1 MSVAA
6 IGECMLEL
14 SSAGGRR
21 FDLSFG
27 GDTLNTAVY
36 LARLGIA
43 VDYVTALGDDSMSDA
58 MLAHWREEGIGTGTV
73 LRLPGRVPGL
83 YMIERDA
90 AGERSFRYW
99 RGEAPARDLFDVAD
113 AALLD
118 AVARHDWIYLSGIT
132 LSLYHP
138 AARERLFALLDR
150 ARQAGTRVVFDGNY
164 RPRGWASPEAAR
176 AAFSALLARVDLAL
190 PTFDDE
196 AMLFGDAD
204 APATIRR
211 LRAAGVAEIVVKQGG
226 AGCLVVAGGE
236 PIHVPS
242 LPGIV
247 PVDTTAAGDSFN
259 AGYLAARISGRSP
272 EEAAR
277 CGHALAGRVIQ
288 HRGAVIPREAMP
300 REALPEMGTAGAPTI
315 TSGAQA

>member
-1 MSVAA
+1 MNVAA

-14 SSAGGRR
+14 SSAGGGT
-21 FDLSFG
+21 FELSFG

-43 VDYVTALGDDSMSDA
+43 VDYVTALGDDTMSDA
-58 MLAHWREEGIGTGTV
+58 MLARWHQEGIGTATV
-73 LRLPGRVPGL
+73 LRLPGRLPGL

-113 AALLD
+113 AALL
-118 AVARHDWIYLSGIT
+118 AGVAGHDWIYLSGIT

-138 AARERLFALLDR
+138 AARERLFALLDA
-150 ARQAGTRVVFDGNY
+150 ARQAGARVAFDGNY
-164 RPRGWASPEAAR
+164 RPRGWASAAAAR
-176 AAFSALLARVDLAL
+176 AAFSALLPRVDLAL
-190 PTFDDE
+190 PTFEDE
-196 AMLFGDAD
+196 AALFGDAD
-204 APATIRR
+204 AAATLRR
-211 LRAAGVAEIVVKQGG
+211 LRAAGVAEIVVKQGA
-226 AGCLVVAGGE
+226 AGCLVAQGDD
-236 PIHVPS
+236 PLPVPG

-259 AGYLAARISGRSP
+259 AGYLAARIGGQSP

-277 CGHALAGRVIQ
+277 CGHALAARVIQ
-288 HRGAVIPREAMP
+288 HSGAVIPRAAMADLGIGRP
-300 REALPEMGTAGAPTI
+300 STTQPGAH
-315 TSGAQA
+315 S